1 MVKVYSTNSCPWCV
15 KAKQYLKSKN
25 VEFEDLNVQTDMVAR
40 EDMLKKSKQMGVPV
54 LDINGTNIEIERCFY
69 ISLFFCNK
77 KATSRNL
84 LVAF

>member
-25 VEFEDLNVQTDMVAR
+25 VEFEDLNVQTDMEAR

-54 LDINGTNIEIERCFY
+54 LDINGTIIIGFDKNAIDTALNE
-69 ISLFFCNK
+69 
-77 KATSRNL
+77 
-84 LVAF
+84 